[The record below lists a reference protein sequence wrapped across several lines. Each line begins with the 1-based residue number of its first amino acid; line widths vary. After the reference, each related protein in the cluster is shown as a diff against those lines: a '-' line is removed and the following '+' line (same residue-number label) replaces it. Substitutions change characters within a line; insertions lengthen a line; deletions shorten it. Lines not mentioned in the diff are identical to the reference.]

1 LVRINRQQTFQNKR
15 ESAHFNS
22 KEWSGD
28 LLAAGYKGRE
38 GLFASMGQGN
48 IFSDS
53 STTELL
59 LKT

>member
-1 LVRINRQQTFQNKR
+1 
-15 ESAHFNS
+15 
-22 KEWSGD
+22 

-48 IFSDS
+48 SSLDS